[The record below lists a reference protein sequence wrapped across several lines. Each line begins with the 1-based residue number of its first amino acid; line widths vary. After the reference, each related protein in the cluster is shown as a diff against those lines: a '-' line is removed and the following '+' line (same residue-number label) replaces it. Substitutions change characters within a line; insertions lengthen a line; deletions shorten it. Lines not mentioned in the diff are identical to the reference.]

1 MLDAEFVVPFKGK
14 GAVLHPPPR
23 FGGAAGHSGPS
34 GNAVGEHAPIV
45 RDRRFHRPGRWQ
57 AVVAPL
63 VQSQVYNGY

>member
-1 MLDAEFVVPFKGK
+1 MSTPSSSSRSRAKVRSFI
-14 GAVLHPPPR
+14 HPG